1 MDKDRIIE
9 GIIKDYNT
17 VPVTQRKMYYD
28 RDETDKDAQS
38 EFAANL
44 ENLTKFNTKL
54 KELDKK
60 ADPKITDEDDRVK
73 KEQST
78 SAQNENWS
86 CLL

>member
-17 VPVTQRKMYYD
+17 IPVTQRKMYYD
-28 RDETDKDAQS
+28 RDETDKDTQS

-44 ENLTKFNTKL
+44 ENLTKFNAKL

-78 SAQNENWS
+78 SAQNEN
-86 CLL
+86 